1 MLIPVGAVYQ
11 LSLSDGT
18 FEHMGEGVG
27 EIFGLDAGRAN
38 GKRHSIKDVL
48 HPFYEEPFE
57 RFWRSVHDGQPY
69 PTWEFKIVDPMG
81 NEKWIVQSNTPILD
95 EKGKIVAL
103 RCECWDISGL
113 LLSRTPMLEQELRIG
128 TMVDNM
134 NSGFV
139 ILDEN
144 MVIVYGNKKLAA
156 MLSVEKEDMPGKHLL
171 DFVDDEIRDY
181 LMEQF
186 SRLKTGTNTPY
197 EAHYRLKDGRQV
209 YIYTSS
215 TPIFDEI
222 GTFKGSFSVI
232 SDITEVKT
240 SEIVHATL
248 SEIIELSLQPITLKE
263 QLQSVLQSILSIPW
277 FEKEQKGCIHLASED
292 TGMLTM
298 EAHLGLSEETLNKCH
313 KIPLGRCLCGHAALA
328 RELLFF
334 DAVEGRE
341 GTEEGKDESLVSY
354 GNYCVPICSGNR
366 LLGIINLY
374 LRKGHTKNT
383 QEIKL
388 LTSVAHTLTI
398 MIEKKI
404 IEESFF
410 ASEEKYRRLIDT
422 AGDAILIT
430 DAETGLILEANK
442 KAEELTGIPKNE
454 LIGLHQSTL
463 YPVELAHEYSNIF
476 TSNVAAGQSI
486 TENFLI
492 RHVNGKTTD
501 ADIRSSVTELGDK
514 RILISIF
521 RDITRRKH
529 AETIIQ
535 KAKDDLEVRVLERTE
550 ELIATNDYLTKEIK
564 KRKKA
569 EEIIERNY
577 LMQDTIS
584 SVLRMSL
591 EPISLKEQLERTL
604 ELILFLPW
612 LSLQSKG
619 SIFLTGGLSGP
630 EECSQNELVMVA
642 VRGLN
647 SYILRHCAKIP
658 FGKCLCGLAAY
669 TGNVVFATH
678 IDDDHDVRYEGIS
691 DHGHYC
697 VPIKSGSNVL
707 GVINMYVKKGH
718 KRSKI
723 EEEFLTSIA
732 NTLAGIVERR
742 KSERR
747 LEKMALYDNLTGL
760 PNRTTFFDRLQQAVR
775 LSRRNGHMVALLFL
789 DLDKFKVIND
799 TLGHDIGDMLL
810 KSSARRL
817 EGCIRSTDSVARMGG
832 DEFTVILSRITK
844 AQDASIVAEKI
855 IKTLSEPFYF
865 GGHECLIGAS
875 VGISLFP
882 VDAEEPELLLK
893 RADSAMY
900 VAKEHGRNGYRFFFK
915 ETMNFNSVGKG
926 VSAFFERYKGSWDHS
941 AWVGLLFDLN
951 KKGFAMTNDM
961 KQALGMLLESLKRLR
976 IQFVYE
982 DDKSVKSITN
992 KPAIDEIMEAIIR
1005 ESFMFVKTTV
1015 GKWNQ
1020 SQWES
1025 FLDRLDQNEVPLHE
1039 ETTILL
1045 GQSLE
1050 ALKGLHELFDLNSA
1064 GFREKLEGIL

>member
-1 MLIPVGAVYQ
+1 MLIPGCAVYQ
-11 LSLSDGT
+11 LSLLDGT
-18 FEHMGEGVG
+18 FEYMGKGVG
-27 EIFGLDAGRAN
+27 EMFGLDAGATTGR
-38 GKRHSIKDVL
+38 RLSFKDVL

-81 NEKWIVQSNTPILD
+81 NEKWIVQSNTPVLD
-95 EKGKIVAL
+95 EEGKIVAL
-103 RCECWDISGL
+103 RCECWDISNL
-113 LLSRTPMLEQELRIG
+113 LHSRTPMLEQELRVG

-144 MVIVYGNKKLAA
+144 MVISYGNKKLAA
-156 MLSVEKEDMPGKHLL
+156 MFSVEKEDMPGKPFL
-171 DFVDDEIRDY
+171 DFVDDEIKGY
-181 LMEQF
+181 LMDQF
-186 SRLKTGTNTPY
+186 SRLKTGDSTPY
-197 EAHYRLKDGRQV
+197 EVHYRLKDGRPF
-209 YIYTSS
+209 YIYISS
-215 TPIFDEI
+215 TPVFDDG
-222 GTFKGSFSVI
+222 GTFKGSFAVI
-232 SDITEVKT
+232 SDITEVKI

-248 SEIIELSLQPITLKE
+248 SEIIELSLKPITLKE
-263 QLQSVLQSILSIPW
+263 QLQNVLQSILSIPW
-277 FEKEQKGCIHLASED
+277 FEKEQKGCIHLAAED

-298 EAHLGLSEETLNKCH
+298 EAHSGLSEDTLKKCH

-334 DAVEGRE
+334 DAVDGK
-341 GTEEGKDESLVSY
+341 EEGKDESLVSY

-383 QEIKL
+383 KEIKF

-398 MIEKKI
+398 MIEKKT

-410 ASEEKYRRLIDT
+410 VSEEKYRRLIDT

-454 LIGLHQSTL
+454 LIGLHHSTL
-463 YPVELAHEYSNIF
+463 YPVELAQEYSNIF
-476 TSNVAAGQSI
+476 TSNVAEEQSI
-486 TENFLI
+486 TENVPV
-492 RHVNGKTTD
+492 RHVSGKTTD
-501 ADIRSSVTELGDK
+501 ADIRSSVTEISGK

-521 RDITRRKH
+521 RDITRRKR

-535 KAKDDLEVRVLERTE
+535 KAKDDLEIRVLERTE
-550 ELIATNDYLTKEIK
+550 ELISTNDYLTKEIK

-619 SIFLTGGLSGP
+619 SIFLTGGLSGS
-630 EECSQNELVMVA
+630 EECSRNELVMVA

-658 FGKCLCGLAAY
+658 FGKCLCGLAAS

-732 NTLAGIVERR
+732 NTLAGIVERK

-817 EGCIRSTDSVARMGG
+817 EGCIRGTDTVARMGG
-832 DEFTVILSRITK
+832 DEFTVIVSRITK
-844 AQDASIVAEKI
+844 AQDASLVAEKI

-900 VAKEHGRNGYRFFFK
+900 VAKEHGRNGYKFFFK
-915 ETMNFNSVGKG
+915 EMMNFNSVGKG
-926 VSAFFERYKGSWDHS
+926 ISAFFGRYKGSWDHA

-951 KKGFAMTNDM
+951 KKGFAMTHDM
-961 KQALGMLLESLKRLR
+961 KQALGMLLESLKKLR
-976 IQFVYE
+976 INFAHD
-982 DDKSVKSITN
+982 DDKSVKSIAD
-992 KPAIDEIMEAIIR
+992 KPAVDEIMEAIIR

-1020 SQWES
+1020 CQWES
-1025 FLDRLDQNEVPLHE
+1025 LLERLDQNEVPLHD
-1039 ETTILL
+1039 ETKILL

-1050 ALKGLHELFDLNSA
+1050 ALRNLHELFDLNSA
-1064 GFREKLEGIL
+1064 SFREKLEGIL